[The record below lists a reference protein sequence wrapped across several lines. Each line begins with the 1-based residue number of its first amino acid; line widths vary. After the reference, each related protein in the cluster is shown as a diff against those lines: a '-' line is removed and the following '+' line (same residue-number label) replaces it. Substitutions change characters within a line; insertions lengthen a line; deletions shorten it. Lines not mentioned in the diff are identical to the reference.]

1 MRVDVGIVK
10 KYGRTFFR
18 RSLFIIIQTKSTHL
32 YLTWNVE
39 LRKTMTDLRIVK
51 SFFIG
56 VMRRNYG
63 SQCDRTDAAMK
74 HMGTISLFFKPF
86 H

>member
-1 MRVDVGIVK
+1 MCVDVGIVK

-39 LRKTMTDLRIVK
+39 LRKNYDGLK
-51 SFFIG
+51 HSEEFFY
-56 VMRRNYG
+56 RSYA
-63 SQCDRTDAAMK
+63 S
-74 HMGTISLFFKPF
+74 
-86 H
+86 